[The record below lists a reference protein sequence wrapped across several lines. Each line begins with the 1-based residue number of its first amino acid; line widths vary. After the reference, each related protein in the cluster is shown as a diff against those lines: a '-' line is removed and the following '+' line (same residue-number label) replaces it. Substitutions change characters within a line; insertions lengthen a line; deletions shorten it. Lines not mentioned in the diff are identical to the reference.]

1 MEVEVDADV
10 DVTAKAGVCSVMSS
24 DRGGTSY
31 RCEDDG
37 VLVLPI
43 VPEEFEPEC
52 NCLAEERSGGS
63 DTC

>member
-1 MEVEVDADV
+1 MEVDADV
-10 DVTAKAGVCSVMSS
+10 DAFVTVEAGVCSVMSR